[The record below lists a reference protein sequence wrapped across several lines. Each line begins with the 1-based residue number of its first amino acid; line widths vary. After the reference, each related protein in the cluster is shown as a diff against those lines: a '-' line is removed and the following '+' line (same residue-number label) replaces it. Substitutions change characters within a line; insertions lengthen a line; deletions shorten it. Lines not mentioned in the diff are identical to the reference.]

1 MPFERPSLTDLR
13 SQAAADI
20 AAGLPGVNA
29 LLRYSNLGVL
39 GDVDAALANG
49 LYGYLDWIAKQSVPF
64 TATDEY
70 LEGWAAL
77 KNVIRTAAGYASGQV
92 IYNGT
97 TSRTIPAGTSLSRAD
112 GATFTVQDDVVLVSS
127 LATVTVKADTPG
139 TDGNTPVGT
148 TLSITSAISGVNSQG
163 TVSVAIEGGTDVQ
176 NDDDLRT
183 RMIAAYASP
192 ASGGSAS
199 DYVSWALAI
208 SGVTRAWS
216 SPNVYGSGTV
226 GVLFMMDDL
235 RSSFGGFPQGTN
247 GTAASE
253 TRAAHATG
261 DQLTI
266 ANAIFSDQPVTA
278 LVYAMAPIP
287 NTIGLTIAG
296 LGASPATSLQNGIAK
311 AVSEALQQAAE
322 PGGVTALDDI
332 NSAIRSVSGTSG
344 FVVTAVTASAGT
356 VSPSPA
362 GNITSS
368 AGALPVLGMISYT

>member
-1 MPFERPSLTDLR
+1 MPYERPSLTGLR

-39 GDVDAALANG
+39 GDVNAALANG

-77 KNVIRTAAGYASGQV
+77 KSVTRTAAGYASGQV

-97 TSRTIPAGTSLSRAD
+97 TGRTIAAGTSLSRTD
-112 GATFTVQDDVVLVSS
+112 GATFTVQDDVVLVGG
-127 LATVTVKADTPG
+127 LATVTVRADAPG

-148 TLSITSAISGVNSQG
+148 TLSITSAISGVNFQG
-163 TVSVAIEGGTDVQ
+163 TVSVAIEGGTAVQ

-183 RMIAAYASP
+183 RMIAAYSSP

-199 DYVSWALAI
+199 DYVNWALAI
-208 SGVTRAWS
+208 NGVTRAWPF
-216 SPNVYGSGTV
+216 PNIHGSGTV

-235 RSSFGGFPQGTN
+235 RSSYGGFPQGTN
-247 GTAASE
+247 GTAALE

-261 DQLTI
+261 DQLMV
-266 ANAIFSDQPVTA
+266 ANALYSDQPVTA
-278 LVYAMAPIP
+278 LVHAMAPTP

-296 LGASPATSLQNGIAK
+296 LGSSPSTSLRTAIAK
-311 AVSEALQQAAE
+311 AISEALQQAAA

-356 VSPSPA
+356 VSPTPA

-368 AGALPVLGMISYT
+368 AGALPVLGTISYI

>member
-1 MPFERPSLTDLR
+1 MPFDRPSLTDLR

-39 GDVDAALANG
+39 GDINAALANG

-77 KNVIRTAAGYASGQV
+77 KRVTRTAAGYASGQV
-92 IYNGT
+92 IFNGA
-97 TSRTIPAGTSLSRAD
+97 SGKIIPAGTTLSRAD
-112 GATFTVQDDVVLVSS
+112 GATFTVLADVELVGS
-127 LATVTVKADTPG
+127 LAMATVNADVPG

-148 TLSITSAISGVNSQG
+148 TLSIMSAISGVNSQG
-163 TVSVAIEGGTDVQ
+163 TVYLAIEGGTAVQ

-183 RMIAAYASP
+183 RMIAAYSSP

-199 DYVSWALAI
+199 DYKNWALAI
-208 SGVTRAWS
+208 SGVTRAWTA
-216 SPNVYGSGTV
+216 PNVYGSGTV

-247 GTAASE
+247 GTATAE
-253 TRAAHATG
+253 TRAAHGTG
-261 DQLTI
+261 DQLLV
-266 ANAIFSDQPVTA
+266 ANALFVDQPVTA
-278 LVYAMAPIP
+278 LVYAMAPTP

-296 LGASPATSLQNGIAK
+296 LGASPSTALQTSIAK

-362 GNITSS
+362 GNITSA
-368 AGALPVLGMISYT
+368 AGALPVLGTISYI

>member
-1 MPFERPSLTDLR
+1 MPFDRPSLTDLR

-39 GDVDAALANG
+39 GDINAALANG

-77 KNVIRTAAGYASGQV
+77 KRVTRTAAGYASGQV
-92 IYNGT
+92 IFNGA
-97 TSRTIPAGTSLSRAD
+97 SGKIIPAGTTLSRAD
-112 GATFTVQDDVVLVSS
+112 GATFTVLADVELVGS
-127 LATVTVKADTPG
+127 LAMATVNADVPG

-148 TLSITSAISGVNSQG
+148 TLSIMSAISGVNSQG
-163 TVSVAIEGGTDVQ
+163 TVYLAIEGGTAVQ

-183 RMIAAYASP
+183 RMIAAYSSP

-199 DYVSWALAI
+199 DYKNWALAI
-208 SGVTRAWS
+208 SGVTRAWTA
-216 SPNVYGSGTV
+216 PNVYGSGTV

-247 GTAASE
+247 GTATAE

-261 DQLTI
+261 DQLLV
-266 ANAIFSDQPVTA
+266 ANALFVDQPVTA
-278 LVYAMAPIP
+278 LVYAMAPTP

-296 LGASPATSLQNGIAK
+296 LGASPSTALQTSIAK

-362 GNITSS
+362 GNITSA
-368 AGALPVLGMISYT
+368 AGALPVLGTISYI